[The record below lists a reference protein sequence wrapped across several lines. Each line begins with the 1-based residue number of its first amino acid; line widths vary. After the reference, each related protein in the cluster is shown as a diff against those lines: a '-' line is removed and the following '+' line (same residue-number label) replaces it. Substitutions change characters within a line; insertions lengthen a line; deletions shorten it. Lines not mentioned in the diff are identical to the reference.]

1 VSAGVPTEGRAIPA
15 GRNTR
20 ERGRRGEE
28 AAVAAL
34 RERGYR
40 ILERNARLRRGEIDV
55 VAEEGGAIVFVE
67 VKSRR
72 TASAGTPAEAV
83 TLRKQRTLTR
93 LAKAYLTR
101 RSLGSVNCR
110 FDVVEVWLDPH
121 GRPTRVEI
129 LRDAFQE

>member
-1 VSAGVPTEGRAIPA
+1 VSAGVPPPGRPIHA
-15 GRNTR
+15 GSVR

-28 AAVAAL
+28 AAVVAL

-40 ILERNARLRRGEIDV
+40 ILDRNARLRRGEVDV

-72 TASAGTPAEAV
+72 SASAGTPAEAV

-93 LAKAYLTR
+93 LAQAYLAR
-101 RSLGSVNCR
+101 RSLAGRDCR
-110 FDVVEVWLDPH
+110 FDVVEVWLDPE
-121 GRPTRVEI
+121 GRPVRVEI
-129 LRDAFQE
+129 LRDAFQA